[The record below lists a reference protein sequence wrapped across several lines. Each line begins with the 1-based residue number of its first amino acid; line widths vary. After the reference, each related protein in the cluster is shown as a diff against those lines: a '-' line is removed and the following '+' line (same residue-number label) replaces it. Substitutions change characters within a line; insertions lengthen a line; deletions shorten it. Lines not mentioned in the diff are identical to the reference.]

1 MVITRQAVH
10 GGGLQ
15 GLRAVAIQVADGH
28 ENLQRFVLHGLPGQG
43 EKRLDDVVGLLPGG
57 GETGQFAVVLAL
69 GMISE
74 EVLPYIEIAGHMGL
88 AVGIQVQTRGEQHH
102 VGVGAKDGPRRSGT
116 GDAPAHRGVKALHP
130 LGLEQVLL

>member
-1 MVITRQAVH
+1 
-10 GGGLQ
+10 
-15 GLRAVAIQVADGH
+15 
-28 ENLQRFVLHGLPGQG
+28 
-43 EKRLDDVVGLLPGG
+43 
-57 GETGQFAVVLAL
+57 
-69 GMISE
+69 MIGE

-130 LGLEQVLL
+130 LGLEQVLLYGAIDACHGVIEAGEPTVVFGHQLVEEIGSAIR